1 MKFLILLILIYYIY
15 INHVMNMNK
24 SDIPIIKRRTLTNSV
39 FVKKWNK
46 TKIRKPFFSYNFY
59 LNKQGFLLNP
69 YVQEKIKNKKRKIL
83 RRLRKEDN
91 LNKLYFQNE
100 NNTYNN
106 KSLFDRRNKFL
117 INKNEKCFFFFF
129 KEQEKKS
136 DFMKLLAK
144 LPVITINKKLYP
156 KEYSTDY
163 ENVLRK
169 FDVTYINYKTRLRSK
184 KEIDIRSI
192 DDLYGQIYDRNI
204 LKKQF
209 YFFLY
214 HDDINTCY
222 RILNENRNVL
232 TREESF
238 KILNSLPY
246 IFVNHL
252 KYIYPTAEN
261 VDHVLSKLLK
271 TYIFQ
276 YANDKNID
284 YLNFKYKYNELDE
297 YCKTMEQ
304 EFLIEKEKRDN
315 ELKVAP
321 SSLDEKLNVDVE
333 KSDMIQNDVQKG
345 DTIKSDVE
353 KSDTIKNDVEKNY
366 TDNNIV
372 EKSDTIKNDVE
383 KNYTDNNIVDYHNNT
398 CINIYDDEENADYE
412 KKYKNMSYD
421 YEIIE
426 FTKKYKDLIEK
437 FKKYPENIKLEKV
450 QLLYTKILSM
460 KGNKIY
466 EALRKHESI
475 KKNKE
480 RKLYRNARLKV
491 DPNKLTPYVNEPIK
505 YDKKK
510 KIEINKLFEK
520 YVEEKDL
527 KNAALILRKYTNL
540 IDTVEVKSRE
550 TMRNFLKL
558 HSYIYTCNKYNEK
571 ELAHLRMIYYSTVQK
586 PTIIRKICEVGMREQ
601 GENVT
606 HGEVYEKE
614 LNRYLKERDK
624 LRDERLRKKN
634 INIDEIRDFSSAYPM
649 EWLPVIYRDVFEQI
663 EKEKEEE
670 KNKKP
675 YDKILDKNA
684 FLKKKKE
691 YIKNVFS
698 TSTDMKKS
706 TSQGSLS
713 NDPTENIKKKN
724 KYDFMN
730 ETNEL
735 KVGRNVINYKKRSKI
750 SKKKRKDKAPK
761 DANKKNEDAS

>member
-15 INHVMNMNK
+15 FSNVIKIRKN
-24 SDIPIIKRRTLTNSV
+24 DISIIKRRTLANSV
-39 FVKKWNK
+39 FSKKWNK
-46 TKIRKPFFSYNFY
+46 TKIRQPFFSYNFY

-69 YVQEKIKNKKRKIL
+69 YVQEKIKNQKSTVL
-83 RRLRKEDN
+83 RRLKKEDN

-129 KEQEKKS
+129 KEEKKKS

-297 YCKTMEQ
+297 YCKKMEQ
-304 EFLIEKEKRDN
+304 DFLMEKEKRDN
-315 ELKVAP
+315 ERKVIQ
-321 SSLDEKLNVDVE
+321 SSLDEKLNVDVQ
-333 KSDMIQNDVQKG
+333 KSDAVQNGVQ
-345 DTIKSDVE
+345 
-353 KSDTIKNDVEKNY
+353 KSDTLQNGVERNY
-366 TDNNIV
+366 NDNNSV
-372 EKSDTIKNDVE
+372 NDH
-383 KNYTDNNIVDYHNNT
+383 NNI
-398 CINIYDDEENADYE
+398 CINIYEDEENADYE
-412 KKYKNMSYD
+412 KKYKHMSYD

-426 FTKKYKDLIEK
+426 FTKKYKDLVEK
-437 FKKYPENIKLEKV
+437 FRKYPENIKLEKV

-614 LNRYLKERDK
+614 LNRYLKERDE

-675 YDKILDKNA
+675 YDKILDKTA

-698 TSTDMKKS
+698 PSTDMKKT

-713 NDPTENIKKKN
+713 NDSNENIKKTN

-750 SKKKRKDKAPK
+750 SKKKRKDKTPK

>member
-15 INHVMNMNK
+15 FSHVMKIRKN
-24 SDIPIIKRRTLTNSV
+24 DIPIIKKRTLTNSV
-39 FVKKWNK
+39 FFKKWNK
-46 TKIRKPFFSYNFY
+46 TKNRKPFVSYNFY
-59 LNKQGFLLNP
+59 LNKQGFFLNP
-69 YVQEKIKNKKRKIL
+69 YVQEKIKNKKRTVL
-83 RRLRKEDN
+83 RRLKKEDN

-100 NNTYNN
+100 KNTYNN
-106 KSLFDRRNKFL
+106 ISLFDRKNKFL
-117 INKNEKCFFFFF
+117 INKNEKFFFFFF
-129 KEQEKKS
+129 KEEKKKS

-261 VDHVLSKLLK
+261 IDHILSKLLK

-297 YCKTMEQ
+297 YCKKMEQ
-304 EFLIEKEKRDN
+304 EFLMEKGKKGDER
-315 ELKVAP
+315 KVAQ
-321 SSLDEKLNVDVE
+321 SSLDEKLNVDVK
-333 KSDMIQNDVQKG
+333 KS
-345 DTIKSDVE
+345 DTIKNSVENNDTIKNDVE
-353 KSDTIKNDVEKNY
+353 KSDTIKNNVEKNDN
-366 TDNNIV
+366 DNNSV
-372 EKSDTIKNDVE
+372 EH
-383 KNYTDNNIVDYHNNT
+383 YNNT
-398 CINIYDDEENADYE
+398 CINIYDDEDNVDYE
-412 KKYKNMSYD
+412 KKYKHMSYD

-614 LNRYLKERDK
+614 LNRYLKERDE

-675 YDKILDKNA
+675 YDKILDKTA

-698 TSTDMKKS
+698 PSTDMKKT
-706 TSQGSLS
+706 TSQESLS
-713 NDPTENIKKKN
+713 NDLTENIKKKN

-750 SKKKRKDKAPK
+750 SKKKRKDKTPK
-761 DANKKNEDAS
+761 EANKKNEDAP

>member
-1 MKFLILLILIYYIY
+1 MKFLILLILIYYTYFSHI
-15 INHVMNMNK
+15 IKIRKN
-24 SDIPIIKRRTLTNSV
+24 DIGIIKRRSLKNSV
-39 FVKKWNK
+39 FFKNWNK
-46 TKIRKPFFSYNFY
+46 TKSRQPFFSYNFY
-59 LNKQGFLLNP
+59 LNKQGFFLHP
-69 YVQEKIKNKKRKIL
+69 YVPKKLENEKRMIL
-83 RRLRKEDN
+83 RRLKKEDN
-91 LNKLYFQNE
+91 WNKLYFQNE
-100 NNTYNN
+100 KNTYNN
-106 KSLFDRRNKFL
+106 ISLFNRRNKFL
-117 INKNEKCFFFFF
+117 INKNENFFFFFF
-129 KEQEKKS
+129 KEEKKKS

-169 FDVTYINYKTRLRSK
+169 FEVTYINYKTRLRSK

-261 VDHVLSKLLK
+261 IDDVLSKLLK

-297 YCKTMEQ
+297 YCKKMEQ
-304 EFLIEKEKRDN
+304 DFLIEKEKKTDER
-315 ELKVAP
+315 KVVP
-321 SSLDEKLNVDVE
+321 QSTVDEKLNMDVP
-333 KSDMIQNDVQKG
+333 
-345 DTIKSDVE
+345 
-353 KSDTIKNDVEKNY
+353 KNDNNNSSGN
-366 TDNNIV
+366 DHNNI
-372 EKSDTIKNDVE
+372 S
-383 KNYTDNNIVDYHNNT
+383 
-398 CINIYDDEENADYE
+398 INIYDDEENADYE
-412 KKYKNMSYD
+412 KKYKHMSYD

-426 FTKKYKDLIEK
+426 STKKYKDLIEK

-475 KKNKE
+475 KKNEE

-540 IDTVEVKSRE
+540 IDTVQVKSRE
-550 TMRNFLKL
+550 TMKNFLKL

-606 HGEVYEKE
+606 HGEVYQKE
-614 LNRYLKERDK
+614 LNRYLKERDE

-634 INIDEIRDFSSAYPM
+634 INIDEIRDFTSAYPM

-663 EKEKEEE
+663 EKEKDEE

-698 TSTDMKKS
+698 PSTDIDKT
-706 TSQGSLS
+706 TSQESLS
-713 NDPTENIKKKN
+713 SDPTQNKKKKN
-724 KYDFMN
+724 KFDFMN

-750 SKKKRKDKAPK
+750 NKKKRKDKSPK
-761 DANKKNEDAS
+761 EANKKNEDAP